1 MRRSER
7 RTRKFS
13 SFKLKHKLYLFAYI
27 YSRFS
32 LQSGRTEK
40 RREKRTE
47 KYAEITLHN
56 NRKREKLRERNENNT
71 TITKKYAKQ
80 MNWG

>member
-1 MRRSER
+1 MRRSETNSR
-7 RTRKFS
+7 VQFFQIKAQTVLICIHLQQIFFTIRTDG
-13 SFKLKHKLYLFAYI
+13 
-27 YSRFS
+27 
-32 LQSGRTEK
+32 QTDG
-40 RREKRTE
+40 RTE

>member
-1 MRRSER
+1 MRRSETNSR
-7 RTRKFS
+7 VQFFQIKAQTVLICIHLQQIFFTIRTD
-13 SFKLKHKLYLFAYI
+13 
-27 YSRFS
+27 
-32 LQSGRTEK
+32 GRTG
-40 RREKRTE
+40 